1 MIIEKIDICIDK
13 ILSTIFRFDLQSY
26 PELLILKDEVNEL
39 FEYRFIL
46 EDIKGN
52 LENYEID
59 YISKYIDIANHK
71 NLLIHGQCISRL
83 KKVKNNPLLYFSDG
97 IPENILNMSIYLTI
111 K

>member
-1 MIIEKIDICIDK
+1 MIDEINICIDK

-26 PELLILKDEVNEL
+26 PELLILKEEVNEL
-39 FEYRFIL
+39 FEYRFEL

-52 LENYEID
+52 IESYESG

-83 KKVKNNPLLYFSDG
+83 KKVQNNPLLYFPDG
-97 IPENILNMSIYLTI
+97 IPENILNMSIYWTI